1 MKDITKMH
9 IIGTLTTKEVEYTV
23 TSHLKDSNNVSKHT
37 LPKETYSIVEIQE
50 HNGHTYYITNQWY
63 KEYKGEPQ
71 IIVDELVEEYTPAN
85 GMYNNGG
92 AVKFYNK
99 DNEHR
104 LGRPSGSIEKELLDK
119 VHYDSIKQ
127 DFVGSFGWK
136 TIYDKLGDG
145 YLYKLDDYDQD
156 LMKSIPLKPAERIYR
171 YINRTTAIGGMSP
184 LIKMNIEKGLLYFP
198 IYNEADD
205 IIFETRG
212 VKALW
217 ISLIEDKYV
226 DGGGVGI
233 KEYLVFVMEAS
244 SYAFQKQLEVVKE
257 KNLDS
262 AIKIAKDKTTKG
274 VFTEVYDS
282 NGKEKVGIDEF
293 IGYTNPNDKENF
305 YYSDV
310 YTEKQKAEKSLKEL
324 LRVQKYQLER
334 QKYEDENTWIIKYI
348 STDDDDVASVWVIAE
363 SREDAIDQAEEDNS
377 DIGEIISVEKG
388 YANGGGVDR
397 YKDIENKVKSNY
409 SYRPGINKFKIP
421 EGLLEK
427 YDNFILNLKKAGE
440 SVTVRLDPTPRE
452 IVIQV
457 EVGEILDRPLL
468 DSIFNNLTFDRKYLS
483 IVHYSQRGYKL
494 KEDINGG
501 YTERNKK
508 FAGRNVKS
516 IPVTKL
522 IYSNGGGVGSDKWQ
536 IQNSAGRYYSVSM
549 QTGNPVF
556 NESPDLGYSYKKEE
570 AESIKNKLLQLGY
583 NDLQV
588 VEYNPN
594 WWKMEEGGYLH
605 GSPNDFCDTGFK
617 LGAGQGQG
625 ENLWGRGHYFTND
638 KDLATY
644 YAKFIKS
651 RDVKDKIEQRVAD
664 TLGFKTYGEIPYD
677 YVKKGIRTKYG
688 EHLKFDLYH
697 QYLKEYVDNSK
708 KNGVVY
714 KVTLFPGKDKK
725 EYNIIDFSGEN
736 YRDDDVRKKDKRDL
750 KNLIDTLSKNK
761 RTYAKAVKI
770 FFDKKGWEFD
780 LEKYNEKFSDT
791 LKSMRDYYNNFDSYS
806 ASTPLLYNLGYDIKK
821 IFTPDYFSYATDY
834 KVIYDKIKAITEQ
847 AQTDLGNE
855 EAYYKGILFTEF
867 IKDAGYDA
875 LKYSFSPSIIP
886 YKKDSEHDS
895 GAIVVY
901 DDENVEIDNCKV
913 AENGMM
919 MMANGGKI
927 QESIDLYFQEGS
939 SDKEYHIQLVDLQDG
954 TYVVNFQYGRRGS
967 SLQSGTKTTTPV
979 PLAQA
984 EKIYASLKREKMG
997 KGYAPDAPTLS
1008 VIDNIYQQVQQI
1020 PLANKQVY
1028 ILPQLLNPVEDAEMY
1043 INDDSF
1049 LAQEKKDYERR
1060 IIIADGKGNV
1070 MGLNKKG
1077 QQVPVPKNIANSI
1090 KNECTLDG
1098 EISDDMY
1105 YVFDILSF
1113 EKQDLKSYSAT
1124 QRLEYLSAM
1133 EFGNSVEVVETAYT
1147 TGQKRDMFETLKA
1160 ERREGIVFKKKSAS
1174 YTPGRPNSG
1183 GNQLKFKFY
1192 KTATF
1197 IVANETKDK
1206 RSVGL
1211 ELIDDNTGR
1220 RIFMGKV
1227 TIPPNYDV
1235 PAIGDLVEVRY
1246 LYAYRGGA
1254 VYQPTYLGKRNDSD
1268 LTDATMKQ
1276 IIYKADEE

>member
-1 MKDITKMH
+1 MRDITKMP

-104 LGRPSGSIEKELLDK
+104 LARPSGSIEKELLDK
-119 VHYDSIKQ
+119 VRYDSIKQ

-217 ISLIEDKYV
+217 ISLIEDKYA
-226 DGGGVGI
+226 DGGGVGEFKVGDVAYFTMDLGQANYEGMLMPKEEARKKTKHSAFGFNYWGKGAGVMVLSMKGDI
-233 KEYLVFVMEAS
+233 IEIDLDGEELFVDKKYLSKVRYANGGGVGFKEYLVFVMES
-244 SYAFQKQLEVVKE
+244 VTQKILEVVKE

-274 VFTEVYDS
+274 VFTEVYES
-282 NGKEKVGIDEF
+282 NGKKEVGIDEF
-293 IGYTNPNDKENF
+293 VGYTNPNDKENF
-305 YYSDV
+305 YYSDGYAKKQAEIQRV
-310 YTEKQKAEKSLKEL
+310 VREKQAEIQ
-324 LRVQKYQLER
+324 RVARE
-334 QKYEDENTWIIKYI
+334 KYEDENTWIIKYI

-363 SREDAIDQAEEDNS
+363 NREDAIDQAEDDNS
-377 DIGEIISVEKG
+377 DIGEIISVEK
-388 YANGGGVDR
+388 
-397 YKDIENKVKSNY
+397 
-409 SYRPGINKFKIP
+409 SYN
-421 EGLLEK
+421 
-427 YDNFILNLKKAGE
+427 
-440 SVTVRLDPTPRE
+440 
-452 IVIQV
+452 
-457 EVGEILDRPLL
+457 
-468 DSIFNNLTFDRKYLS
+468 
-483 IVHYSQRGYKL
+483 
-494 KEDINGG
+494 
-501 YTERNKK
+501 
-508 FAGRNVKS
+508 
-516 IPVTKL
+516 
-522 IYSNGGGVGSDKWQ
+522 NGGGVGSDKWQ
-536 IQNSAGRYYSVSM
+536 IKNANDRYYSVNM
-549 QTGNPVF
+549 QSGNPTW
-556 NESPDLGYSYKKEE
+556 NESPDLGYSYAKEE
-570 AESIKNKLLQLGY
+570 AESIKNKLLQLG
-583 NDLQV
+583 NKDLEV

-677 YVKKGIRTKYG
+677 YAKKGIGTKYG
-688 EHLKFDLYH
+688 EYLKFDLYH

-736 YRDDDVRKKDKRDL
+736 YRDDEVRKKDKQDL

-821 IFTPDYFSYATDY
+821 IFTPDYFNYATDY
-834 KVIYDKIKAITEQ
+834 KVIYDKIKALTEQ

-913 AENGMM
+913 AEDGM
-919 MMANGGKI
+919 MMANGGTIK
-927 QESIDLYFQEGS
+927 ESIDLFFQEGG

-954 TYVVNFQYGRRGS
+954 TYVVNFQFGRRGS
-967 SLQSGTKTTTPV
+967 ALKHGTKTETPV
-979 PLAQA
+979 ALAQA

-997 KGYAPDAPTLS
+997 KGYAPNSSMGSNSPAPA
-1008 VIDNIYQQVQQI
+1008 QQVQT
-1020 PLANKQVY
+1020 ASKQVY

-1060 IIIADGKGNV
+1060 IIISDGKGNV

-1098 EISDDMY
+1098 EISDDVY
-1105 YVFDILSF
+1105 YVFDIISF
-1113 EKQDLKSYSAT
+1113 EGKDLKSYSAT

-1183 GNQLKFKFY
+1183 GNQLKYKFY

-1211 ELIDDNTGR
+1211 ELIDDNTGQK
-1220 RIFMGKV
+1220 IFMGKV

>member
-1 MKDITKMH
+1 MKNITKMP
-9 IIGTLTTKEVEYTV
+9 IIGTLTTKEIEYTV
-23 TSHLKDSNNVSKHT
+23 SHLKDNNNQSKHT

-198 IYNEADD
+198 IHNEADD

-226 DGGGVGI
+226 DGGGVGGVR
-233 KEYLVFVMEAS
+233 LWD
-244 SYAFQKQLEVVKE
+244 EVSK
-257 KNLDS
+257 K
-262 AIKIAKDKTTKG
+262 
-274 VFTEVYDS
+274 
-282 NGKEKVGIDEF
+282 
-293 IGYTNPNDKENF
+293 
-305 YYSDV
+305 
-310 YTEKQKAEKSLKEL
+310 LKEL
-324 LRVQKYQLER
+324 KSQDYVLRHKEDEGRDWQNPNAKEDAQRDLRRNLRRKELISTQDKIDILKKEYFEGKEGKSELLKAIKFLNDIGINSEWKGYQGQFPYFKKGYNSANWWLKDAKTEYTYIGNQDAQQLIEFATNLQNSERYKGLSVEQIKEKRELER
-334 QKYEDENTWIIKYI
+334 KKEEIAKERARLREESDDNKWIVKYI

-377 DIGEIISVEKG
+377 DIGEIKSVEK
-388 YANGGGVDR
+388 
-397 YKDIENKVKSNY
+397 S
-409 SYRPGINKFKIP
+409 
-421 EGLLEK
+421 
-427 YDNFILNLKKAGE
+427 
-440 SVTVRLDPTPRE
+440 
-452 IVIQV
+452 
-457 EVGEILDRPLL
+457 
-468 DSIFNNLTFDRKYLS
+468 
-483 IVHYSQRGYKL
+483 
-494 KEDINGG
+494 
-501 YTERNKK
+501 
-508 FAGRNVKS
+508 
-516 IPVTKL
+516 
-522 IYSNGGGVGSDKWQ
+522 YSNGGGVGSDKWQ
-536 IQNSAGRYYSVSM
+536 IKNSNDRYYSVSM

-570 AESIKNKLLQLGY
+570 AEQIKNKLLQLGY

-594 WWKMEEGGYLH
+594 WWK
-605 GSPNDFCDTGFK
+605 
-617 LGAGQGQG
+617 
-625 ENLWGRGHYFTND
+625 
-638 KDLATY
+638 
-644 YAKFIKS
+644 
-651 RDVKDKIEQRVAD
+651 
-664 TLGFKTYGEIPYD
+664 
-677 YVKKGIRTKYG
+677 
-688 EHLKFDLYH
+688 
-697 QYLKEYVDNSK
+697 
-708 KNGVVY
+708 
-714 KVTLFPGKDKK
+714 
-725 EYNIIDFSGEN
+725 
-736 YRDDDVRKKDKRDL
+736 
-750 KNLIDTLSKNK
+750 
-761 RTYAKAVKI
+761 
-770 FFDKKGWEFD
+770 
-780 LEKYNEKFSDT
+780 
-791 LKSMRDYYNNFDSYS
+791 
-806 ASTPLLYNLGYDIKK
+806 
-821 IFTPDYFSYATDY
+821 
-834 KVIYDKIKAITEQ
+834 
-847 AQTDLGNE
+847 
-855 EAYYKGILFTEF
+855 
-867 IKDAGYDA
+867 
-875 LKYSFSPSIIP
+875 
-886 YKKDSEHDS
+886 
-895 GAIVVY
+895 
-901 DDENVEIDNCKV
+901 

-919 MMANGGKI
+919 MANGGTIK
-927 QESIDLYFQEGS
+927 ESIDLFFQEGG

-984 EKIYASLKREKMG
+984 EKIYASLKREKMA
-997 KGYAPDAPTLS
+997 KGYAPNAPTGS
-1008 VIDNIYQQVQQI
+1008 VMDNIYQQVQQI

-1060 IIIADGKGNV
+1060 IIISDGKGNV

-1098 EISDDMY
+1098 EISDDVY

-1113 EKQDLKSYSAT
+1113 EGKDLKSYSAT

-1133 EFGNSVEVVETAYT
+1133 DFGNSVEVVETAYT
-1147 TGQKRDMFETLKA
+1147 TGQKRDMIETLKA
-1160 ERREGIVFKKKSAS
+1160 ERREGIVFKKKSAP

-1211 ELIDDNTGR
+1211 ELIDDNTGQK
-1220 RIFMGKV
+1220 IFMGKV

-1276 IIYKADEE
+1276 IIYKADED

>member
-1 MKDITKMH
+1 M
-9 IIGTLTTKEVEYTV
+9 
-23 TSHLKDSNNVSKHT
+23 
-37 LPKETYSIVEIQE
+37 
-50 HNGHTYYITNQWY
+50 
-63 KEYKGEPQ
+63 
-71 IIVDELVEEYTPAN
+71 
-85 GMYNNGG
+85 
-92 AVKFYNK
+92 
-99 DNEHR
+99 
-104 LGRPSGSIEKELLDK
+104 
-119 VHYDSIKQ
+119 
-127 DFVGSFGWK
+127 
-136 TIYDKLGDG
+136 
-145 YLYKLDDYDQD
+145 
-156 LMKSIPLKPAERIYR
+156 
-171 YINRTTAIGGMSP
+171 
-184 LIKMNIEKGLLYFP
+184 
-198 IYNEADD
+198 
-205 IIFETRG
+205 
-212 VKALW
+212 
-217 ISLIEDKYV
+217 
-226 DGGGVGI
+226 
-233 KEYLVFVMEAS
+233 
-244 SYAFQKQLEVVKE
+244 
-257 KNLDS
+257 
-262 AIKIAKDKTTKG
+262 
-274 VFTEVYDS
+274 
-282 NGKEKVGIDEF
+282 
-293 IGYTNPNDKENF
+293 
-305 YYSDV
+305 
-310 YTEKQKAEKSLKEL
+310 
-324 LRVQKYQLER
+324 
-334 QKYEDENTWIIKYI
+334 
-348 STDDDDVASVWVIAE
+348 
-363 SREDAIDQAEEDNS
+363 
-377 DIGEIISVEKG
+377 
-388 YANGGGVDR
+388 
-397 YKDIENKVKSNY
+397 
-409 SYRPGINKFKIP
+409 
-421 EGLLEK
+421 
-427 YDNFILNLKKAGE
+427 
-440 SVTVRLDPTPRE
+440 
-452 IVIQV
+452 
-457 EVGEILDRPLL
+457 GEILDRPLL

-501 YTERNKK
+501 YTERNKR
-508 FAGRNVKS
+508 FAGRNIKS

-522 IYSNGGGVGSDKWQ
+522 IYNNGGGVGSDKWQ
-536 IQNSAGRYYSVSM
+536 IKNSAGRYYSVSM
-549 QTGNPVF
+549 QSGNPVF
-556 NESPDLGYSYKKEE
+556 NESPDLGYSYAKEE
-570 AESIKNKLLQLGY
+570 AESIKNKLLQLG
-583 NDLQV
+583 NKDLDV

-677 YVKKGIRTKYG
+677 YAKKGIRTKYG

-736 YRDDDVRKKDKRDL
+736 YRDDEVRKKDKQDL

-821 IFTPDYFSYATDY
+821 IFTPDYFNYATDY
-834 KVIYDKIKAITEQ
+834 KVIYDKIKSSTDEQ
-847 AQTDLGNE
+847 QSDLGNE

-913 AENGMM
+913 AEDGM
-919 MMANGGKI
+919 MMANGGTIK
-927 QESIDLYFQEGS
+927 ESIDLFFQEGG

-954 TYVVNFQYGRRGS
+954 TYVVNFQFGRRGS
-967 SLQSGTKTTTPV
+967 ALKHGTKTETPV
-979 PLAQA
+979 ALAQA

-997 KGYAPDAPTLS
+997 KGYAPNSSMGSNSPAPA
-1008 VIDNIYQQVQQI
+1008 QQVQT
-1020 PLANKQVY
+1020 ASKQVY

-1060 IIIADGKGNV
+1060 IIISDGKGNV

-1098 EISDDMY
+1098 EISDDVY
-1105 YVFDILSF
+1105 YVFDIISF
-1113 EKQDLKSYSAT
+1113 EGKDLKSYSAT

-1183 GNQLKFKFY
+1183 GNQLKYKFY

-1211 ELIDDNTGR
+1211 ELIDDNTGH